1 MIKNDQDVREMNME
15 IRYIDSQLRMLTRTS
30 VLSEWITVDTVGK
43 GSRNGFISEWIR

>member
-30 VLSEWITVDTVGK
+30 VLSEWITVATVRG
-43 GSRNGFISEWIR
+43 GIEDWVYSQGG